1 MMTHTQPQSAAP
13 RTLSITCQNRPGA
26 MNRVLDALSHRGILP
41 HALMS
46 ALDPETGYLRL
57 LISFK
62 FDDNRGFEKLVKALQ
77 AQVMILTVQ
86 PMISSREAATL
97 SKAAAEAF
105 VSPSAT
111 KAAGSVEPIG
121 LSPLPLKQ
129 AAMG

>member
-1 MMTHTQPQSAAP
+1 MMTNPQSLPAP

-62 FDDNRGFEKLVKALQ
+62 FDDTRAFEKLVKALQ

-97 SKAAAEAF
+97 SKAASDAF
-105 VSPSAT
+105 LSPTAT
-111 KAAGSVEPIG
+111 KAPPAAEPIG
-121 LSPLPLKQ
+121 LQPLPLKQ